1 MLLYNGQLD
10 IIVGVPLTENFLR
23 QLNWSGQ
30 TEYMSAPR
38 TIWRLG
44 DANSDVAG
52 YVKQVGRFRQVCCV
66 RVTMVTITYTTCV
79 SLCRW

>member
-66 RVTMVTITYTTCV
+66 RNHGYYYLYYMCITV
-79 SLCRW
+79 